1 MKEGT
6 RPTPTPVPMNHS
18 PGQAANP
25 VTAAAA
31 RPPAR
36 RTMLGAIL
44 TDVHF
49 WIPVAV
55 LAVGLGL
62 LGFLS

>member
-1 MKEGT
+1 
-6 RPTPTPVPMNHS
+6 MNHS
-18 PGQAANP
+18 TGEAAGS
-25 VTAAAA
+25 VAAAPV
-31 RPPAR
+31 RPAVR
-36 RTMLGAIL
+36 RSTFGAIL

-62 LGFLS
+62 LALLS